1 MLLYMNNEM
10 LRKQLFKWLFD
21 TMDKLT
27 KKDFELRRGKEST
40 STSMAFG
47 GKGKRKHGGGA

>member
-1 MLLYMNNEM
+1 MNNEM

-47 GKGKRKHGGGA
+47 GKGKRKQGGGA

>member
-47 GKGKRKHGGGA
+47 GKGKRKQGGGA